1 MGEMVSVIIPTYN
14 RANVVARAIE
24 SVLEQTYPYFELIIV
39 DDGSTDDTKQVV
51 ESFQDERIR
60 YIVMPENGGASAA
73 RNEGIRQAKYD
84 YIAFQDSDDY
94 WLPEKLEE
102 QMYKMTQASEKTGL
116 VYCRMRGKGIDGE
129 MLVCPEESVPLK
141 SLEGDMLPLLMREN
155 VIGAPTM
162 LFRRKCL
169 EQLGGFDENLRC
181 IEDWELVLRVAERW
195 EIGLAD
201 EILVEITRSEN
212 SVSGNIRGYLE
223 VRCYM
228 ISKYW
233 QLMAEEN
240 LLEGIMK
247 EILILAKR
255 TGYYEETKRMLM
267 EAIRT

>member
-1 MGEMVSVIIPTYN
+1 
-14 RANVVARAIE
+14 
-24 SVLEQTYPYFELIIV
+24 
-39 DDGSTDDTKQVV
+39 
-51 ESFQDERIR
+51 
-60 YIVMPENGGASAA
+60 MPENGGAGAA

-94 WLPEKLEE
+94 WLPEKLEK

-129 MLVCPEESVPLK
+129 MLVCPEESIPL
-141 SLEGDMLPLLMREN
+141 SELEGNMLTFLLKEN
-155 VIGAPTM
+155 VISTQTM

-169 EQLGGFDENLRC
+169 EQLGGFDENLHC

-240 LLEGIMK
+240 ILEGVMK
-247 EILILAKR
+247 ELLLLAER
-255 TGYYEETKRMLM
+255 TGNYEETKRMLM
-267 EAIRT
+267 EAITKGKGTI